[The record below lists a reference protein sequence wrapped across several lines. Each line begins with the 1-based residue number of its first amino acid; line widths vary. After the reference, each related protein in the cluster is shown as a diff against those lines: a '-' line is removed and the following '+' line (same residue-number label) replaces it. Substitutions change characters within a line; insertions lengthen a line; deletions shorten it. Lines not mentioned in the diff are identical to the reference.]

1 MKVHYIVLFPASY
14 SPFHATPLSSCQQ
27 TCSEH
32 TTRACFTRGCWH
44 LITKIFGFRTLLT
57 SKIIVPNKSPQC
69 TNSTGKFE
77 SNFVPVF
84 TIWIPIFWEI
94 SMQQWRRVRKR
105 HINSNSAKICTIV
118 NEWGSIVI
126 CYDCL
131 LFAILLNFKES
142 FLQFLFD
149 MICRDVIDSIA
160 VFFSNFWRY
169 LWHVWEISMTQS
181 IWACRQRGAATE
193 QCSMLWAPMQIH
205 ELDSYHTITH
215 GAFARAVSLQCAPM
229 HMQIHL
235 APMRMR
241 ESGSYHRSTLFSIPP
256 LSHRCSPAF
265 CNRVL
270 RRFFCFLF
278 FCGLP
283 HEPFK
288 LFEQRLYH
296 KFEKY
301 IG

>member
-1 MKVHYIVLFPASY
+1 
-14 SPFHATPLSSCQQ
+14 
-27 TCSEH
+27 
-32 TTRACFTRGCWH
+32 
-44 LITKIFGFRTLLT
+44 
-57 SKIIVPNKSPQC
+57 
-69 TNSTGKFE
+69 
-77 SNFVPVF
+77 
-84 TIWIPIFWEI
+84 
-94 SMQQWRRVRKR
+94 
-105 HINSNSAKICTIV
+105 
-118 NEWGSIVI
+118 
-126 CYDCL
+126 
-131 LFAILLNFKES
+131 
-142 FLQFLFD
+142 
-149 MICRDVIDSIA
+149 
-160 VFFSNFWRY
+160 
-169 LWHVWEISMTQS
+169 MTQS